1 MQYPIMTT
9 SSSFHPNA
17 IRIKAGRRSLG
28 SFQQRMSCIL
38 GQYHNL
44 ILIVVLVLFD
54 AVSCEQVQSHSLR
67 GFRPLTTAR
76 NVLDD
81 ASKIE
86 SNPSRERKSDI
97 FVALRLSN
105 DFDDDVIALYE
116 SSNDAPPPEYL
127 VSTPTVAP
135 SDLAS
140 GEAST
145 GYDRFDRAPSRPAD
159 VNASSS
165 AVLNSTS
172 TAYFSSSPSP
182 APTASPSELPSAL
195 PRLPSV
201 APTASAIPSP
211 SPNDFDL
218 IIPRYHQE
226 ERNSSTTA
234 VDTSVDQPQSSQL
247 SANVKNKNTHLVPA
261 LLTGFASTVLF
272 CALFLVCANQRE
284 RYIQRKFQREQ
295 IRRAA
300 LTDDESSAKSIDR
313 AYSDPFDVY
322 GEEVERRSTR
332 SISSAELGS
341 SGGGASYWVQAVMKE
356 LAENSKGRGKQ
367 HTTPSS
373 LTTPPNILPPLQDQE
388 EVDESSIGLYSYVSS
403 LTQSMMTMGSGHLPR
418 DEIALNID
426 PSKERVAEGNASY
439 RDHSPAPSDEDSNS
453 LRPSGSNEETNSSV
467 CSSLTDGTI
476 ISLKSNEF
484 DEFGLPVI
492 GEKEED
498 EDVQGEQGHHISIF
512 SSSRHSSVGMA
523 KDASTDSTHTPS
535 TVLDDALSLD
545 LASEMERLQTLIT
558 SIKPGDDDIY
568 TDVDVIPKS
577 LSEESFDFGVAE
589 GREEI

>member
-1 MQYPIMTT
+1 MTIT
-9 SSSFHPNA
+9 SSFRPNV
-17 IRIKAGRRSLG
+17 IRIKSGRRNLG
-28 SFQQRMSCIL
+28 SCQQRMSCIIR
-38 GQYHNL
+38 QYHCL
-44 ILIVVLVLFD
+44 FLIVVLGLFD

-67 GFRPLTTAR
+67 GFRPVTTAR
-76 NVLDD
+76 NVLAD

-86 SNPSRERKSDI
+86 AIPSRERKSDI

-105 DFDDDVIALYE
+105 DFDDDVIALYG

-135 SDLAS
+135 SDHAS

-145 GYDRFDRAPSRPAD
+145 AYDHFDRAPSRPAD
-159 VNASSS
+159 VNVSNFS
-165 AVLNSTS
+165 A
-172 TAYFSSSPSP
+172 SPSP
-182 APTASPSELPSAL
+182 APTASPSELPSAM
-195 PRLPSV
+195 PMPPPSV
-201 APTASAIPSP
+201 APTASIIPST
-211 SPNDFDL
+211 SPNNFNL

-226 ERNSSTTA
+226 ERNSSTITE
-234 VDTSVDQPQSSQL
+234 VDTSVDQLQSTNL
-247 SANVKNKNTHLVPA
+247 NASATNKNAHLVPA

-284 RYIQRKFQREQ
+284 RYVQRKFQREQ

-322 GEEVERRSTR
+322 GEEEERRSTR
-332 SISSAELGS
+332 SISSAEFGS
-341 SGGGASYWVQAVMKE
+341 SGGGSYWVQAVMKE
-356 LAENSKGRGKQ
+356 LSENSKGRGKQ
-367 HTTPSS
+367 RATTPSS
-373 LTTPPNILPPLQDQE
+373 LAAPTNILPPLQDQE
-388 EVDESSIGLYSYVSS
+388 EVDDASIGLYSYVSS

-426 PSKERVAEGNASY
+426 PSKERVAEGNASS
-439 RDHSPAPSDEDSNS
+439 RAHSPAPSDEDDNS

-467 CSSLTDGTI
+467 CSSLTDGTNI
-476 ISLKSNEF
+476 TLKSNEF
-484 DEFGLPVI
+484 DESTLPVI

-498 EDVQGEQGHHISIF
+498 EGVQGEEHHHISIF
-512 SSSRHSSVGMA
+512 SSSRRSVGMA
-523 KDASTDSTHTPS
+523 KDVSSDSTHTPS
-535 TVLDDALSLD
+535 TVLDDASLD

-568 TDVDVIPKS
+568 TDVGVIPRS
-577 LSEESFDFGVAE
+577 LSGESLDFGVTE